1 MSVSDTLCIAC
12 GLQARQDWALHVSEQ
27 EFISPQSKR
36 LHVTI
41 LDVFLWELAYFDYQF
56 FLTVHSCWFILPY
69 LFGFDELNIF
79 CSLITTQVLVWGFS
93 CPLCVLLMFSTT
105 V

>member
-56 FLTVHSCWFILPY
+56 FSLSIPVDLSCHI
-69 LFGFDELNIF
+69 
-79 CSLITTQVLVWGFS
+79 SLG
-93 CPLCVLLMFSTT
+93 LMSSTFFALW
-105 V
+105 